1 MLSYDE
7 FKTYVQTEL
16 KNYLP
21 KEYAFHQLVE
31 TKIHKINRS
40 VDTFRLQPP
49 GPVSSISGDLAYIKA
64 VAGRIRK
71 HMEEQ
76 VWEFDD
82 NDLLITV
89 SIGCAIGSGDDNV
102 VMRADDNL
110 YMSKTNGKNQ
120 VTM

>member
-1 MLSYDE
+1 ME
-7 FKTYVQTEL
+7 R
-16 KNYLP
+16 
-21 KEYAFHQLVE
+21 A
-31 TKIHKINRS
+31 
-40 VDTFRLQPP
+40 
-49 GPVSSISGDLAYIKA
+49 DLAYIKA
-64 VAGRIRK
+64 VASRIRK

>member
-1 MLSYDE
+1 MIDIDDFKKVNDNYGHLNGDMVLRRLGQIISKEITPDIKAYRYGGEE
-7 FKTYVQTEL
+7 FVLTVEKT
-16 KNYLP
+16 
-21 KEYAFHQLVE
+21 
-31 TKIHKINRS
+31 
-40 VDTFRLQPP
+40 
-49 GPVSSISGDLAYIKA
+49 DLAYIKA
-64 VAGRIRK
+64 VASRIRK